1 MKIKTCTMTKIFF
14 FLGGG
19 LETSLW
25 THSEKNVIITEAG
38 GKKKGMIE
46 ILLLLI
52 ERVHDDAIP
61 FSYMYH
67 WKSEIPKDNAS
78 KDIEF

>member
-1 MKIKTCTMTKIFF
+1 MPTGNKSMDTF
-14 FLGGG
+14 
-19 LETSLW
+19 
-25 THSEKNVIITEAG
+25 EKNVIIITEAG

-61 FSYMYH
+61 FSYMYY

>member
-1 MKIKTCTMTKIFF
+1 M
-14 FLGGG
+14 
-19 LETSLW
+19 S
-25 THSEKNVIITEAG
+25 VIILCNYKTHLLNSNWKQVYGHIRKKCNNNRGRRAE
-38 GKKKGMIE
+38 KKGMIE

>member
-1 MKIKTCTMTKIFF
+1 MDTF
-14 FLGGG
+14 
-19 LETSLW
+19 EN
-25 THSEKNVIITEAG
+25 NVIIITEAG

-46 ILLLLI
+46 ILLI

-78 KDIEF
+78 

>member
-1 MKIKTCTMTKIFF
+1 MDTF
-14 FLGGG
+14 
-19 LETSLW
+19 
-25 THSEKNVIITEAG
+25 EKNVIITEAG

-61 FSYMYH
+61 FSYTYH

>member
-1 MKIKTCTMTKIFF
+1 MDTF
-14 FLGGG
+14 G
-19 LETSLW
+19 
-25 THSEKNVIITEAG
+25 KNVIITDAG

-78 KDIEF
+78 

>member
-1 MKIKTCTMTKIFF
+1 MDTF
-14 FLGGG
+14 G
-19 LETSLW
+19 
-25 THSEKNVIITEAG
+25 KNVIITDAG

>member
-1 MKIKTCTMTKIFF
+1 MDTF
-14 FLGGG
+14 
-19 LETSLW
+19 
-25 THSEKNVIITEAG
+25 EKNVIITEAG

-61 FSYMYH
+61 LSYMYH
-67 WKSEIPKDNAS
+67 
-78 KDIEF
+78 

>member
-1 MKIKTCTMTKIFF
+1 MDIF
-14 FLGGG
+14 
-19 LETSLW
+19 
-25 THSEKNVIITEAG
+25 EKSVIIITEAG